1 MLEDVLY
8 EILPVVGFAVILSA
22 VFVLFVLWKAKRNPR
37 IFMFFAVSDIING
50 TAFIVCGFYGV
61 FVTMSGAANELLH
74 PSFCLFR
81 APHLFLWAYTDTTE
95 VLCVLLFLFDRTL
108 QILVP
113 KTYGKMSK
121 AYLTLKFGLVLFGV
135 GTFGFIPSF
144 FETIT
149 ANSTVSITKM
159 CRFEQV
165 VLPQFYELRLFFV
178 EWLPVGGML
187 WAVLVFLV
195 YLIRQSKQRWSYNW
209 TEEIIDTKQMIALA
223 FLRCLFTEAAVRLI
237 LINIQLTNNASDILM
252 LRDFLLRASL
262 ALLVSVLS
270 PGIYML
276 ISTPFADRVGM
287 TFNAYGKNTERKWQS
302 AGEKKGR
309 SGKNE

>member
-8 EILPVVGFAVILSA
+8 EILPVVGFASILSA
-22 VFVLFVLWKAKRNPR
+22 VFVLAILWKVKRNPR
-37 IFMFFAVSDIING
+37 IFMFFAVSDVING
-50 TAFIVCGFYGV
+50 VAFVICGFYGV
-61 FVTMSGAANELLH
+61 FVTMTGAGNELIH

-81 APHLFLWAYTDTTE
+81 APHLLLWAYTDTTE
-95 VLCVLLFLFDRTL
+95 VLCILLFLFDRTL

-113 KTYGKMSK
+113 KDYGKISK
-121 AYLTLKFGLVLFGV
+121 AYLTLKFGMILFG
-135 GTFGFIPSF
+135 GAMMGFIPTF

-149 ANSTVSITKM
+149 ANSTVTVNAL

-165 VLPQFYELRLFFV
+165 VLPQFYDLRLFFI
-178 EWLPVGGML
+178 EWLPFIGML
-187 WAVLVFLV
+187 WTILVFLI

-209 TEEIIDTKQMIALA
+209 SEEIVDTKQMIALA
-223 FLRCLFTEAAVRLI
+223 FLRCLFAEAAVQMI
-237 LINIQLTNNASDILM
+237 LINVKLTNNANEIVM

-276 ISTPFADRVGM
+276 ISTPFADRVGS
-287 TFNAYGKNTERKWQS
+287 TFNAYGKDTERKWQS
-302 AGEKKGR
+302 AGE
-309 SGKNE
+309 